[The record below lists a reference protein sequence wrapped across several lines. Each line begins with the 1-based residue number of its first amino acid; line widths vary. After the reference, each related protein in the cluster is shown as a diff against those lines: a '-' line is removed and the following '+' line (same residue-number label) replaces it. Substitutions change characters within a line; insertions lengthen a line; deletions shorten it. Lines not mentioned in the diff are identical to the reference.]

1 MDQKQKPV
9 PKISIFD
16 KRAKSIFNTKDLNK
30 TVNTHG
36 QTAANAP
43 QFRINQHKGA

>member
-1 MDQKQKPV
+1 MDQKQKPA

-16 KRAKSIFNTKDLNK
+16 KRAQNNLNAKNLNK